1 MSGDLRFDDK
11 VVLIT
16 GAGGG
21 LGRSHALYFA
31 ARGAS
36 VVVNDL
42 GASMKGDTAGGSEG
56 SPADKVVAECVALGA
71 KAVANYESVTEGEA
85 LVKTALDAFGKID
98 IVINNAGILRD
109 LSFSKMTDKDWDL
122 IFAVHVKGAYSVT
135 KAAWKT
141 MRDQGFG
148 RIVMTSSAAGLYGNF
163 GQSNYAAAKLALVGF
178 ATTLAKEGESKDI
191 HCNVIAPIAASRMT
205 ETVLPA
211 DLLESLKPDYVSPLV
226 GWLCHEDC
234 EENGSTFEVGAGWI
248 SKVQQQRSPGVSFE
262 LATFSGEGIRDKWDD
277 ICNFD
282 DGFDNPES
290 PQDSFGPIMEN
301 LMNNKSKL

>member
-109 LSFSKMTDKDWDL
+109 LSFSKVRLLPPATAPDDTQL
-122 IFAVHVKGAYSVT
+122 CFFADTLYLRCTQSVS
-135 KAAWKT
+135 AWVPILFSPVPT
-141 MRDQGFG
+141 AQT
-148 RIVMTSSAAGLYGNF
+148 I
-163 GQSNYAAAKLALVGF
+163 QSMSLPPRKF
-178 ATTLAKEGESKDI
+178 A
-191 HCNVIAPIAASRMT
+191 
-205 ETVLPA
+205 
-211 DLLESLKPDYVSPLV
+211 
-226 GWLCHEDC
+226 
-234 EENGSTFEVGAGWI
+234 
-248 SKVQQQRSPGVSFE
+248 
-262 LATFSGEGIRDKWDD
+262 
-277 ICNFD
+277 
-282 DGFDNPES
+282 
-290 PQDSFGPIMEN
+290 
-301 LMNNKSKL
+301 